1 MTTRIIKQC
10 PVCGDDVEI
19 ELCAADKRFGLPPHQ
34 TPSFSPCCDA
44 PVYVEDMDAILDAA
58 RQAHMDREAEFS
70 WDR

>member
-1 MTTRIIKQC
+1 MTTTTTKQC
-10 PVCGDDVEI
+10 PTCGEDVEI
-19 ELCAADKRFGLPPHQ
+19 ELRAEDKRMWLEESQEPY
-34 TPSFSPCCDA
+34 TSPCCDA